1 MEFQPSDPLPIA
13 VLSGA
18 AQPAAVADAA
28 ARPEIVA
35 FLSVRCTQPF
45 ARSIDAAQ
53 LSGNPLGRTFKACA
67 RTEAASL
74 IFRCLPISLLAIYL
88 PPIDLITI

>member
-1 MEFQPSDPLPIA
+1 MAARPCR
-13 VLSGA
+13 A
-18 AQPAAVADAA
+18 AQPAVAAD
-28 ARPEIVA
+28 R
-35 FLSVRCTQPF
+35 F
-45 ARSIDAAQ
+45 ARKIEGFLAGCVMRLRQ
-53 LSGNPLGRTFKACA
+53 LNANPLGRTFKACA